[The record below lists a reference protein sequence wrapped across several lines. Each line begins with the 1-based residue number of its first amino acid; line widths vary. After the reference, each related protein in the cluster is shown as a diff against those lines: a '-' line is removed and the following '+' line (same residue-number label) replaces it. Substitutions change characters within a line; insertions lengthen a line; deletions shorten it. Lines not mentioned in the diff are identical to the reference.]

1 VASLAACSA
10 PPSEPHHSHGA
21 TVSSAA
27 VAQCVPD
34 FDDAVR
40 ERKERIAKGMFYAS
54 RKREVD
60 GPLERWDTPYG
71 SVWVVAGNFRTFAEV
86 LAEQAVRVYG
96 DERRGV
102 RSGDVV
108 IDGGAH
114 FGGFTRTAL
123 DAGARLVVA
132 IDIAPENIA
141 ALRRNFASEIAA
153 GRVIVIEKGVWDSEG
168 TLVLERQNNTWAD
181 HVAAEGEGPPVA
193 LTTVDRIVTELK
205 LGTVDFIKLDI
216 EGAERRA
223 IAGAAGTLR
232 THRPRMAIAAYHE
245 PDDVDAISRAA
256 LAGQP
261 EYEVCIQGLALGHG
275 YTTLLFK

>member
-71 SVWVVAGNFRTFAEV
+71 
-86 LAEQAVRVYG
+86 
-96 DERRGV
+96 
-102 RSGDVV
+102 
-108 IDGGAH
+108 DGGAH